1 MSKQSLITIIM
12 EQIRQEN
19 SITKDQEEKL
29 LYKFEA
35 HTETEL
41 FKIAEVLSKYGT
53 KGTNCELL
61 K

>member
-1 MSKQSLITIIM
+1 MSKQSLISIIM

-19 SITKDQEEKL
+19 SITKEQEDML

-41 FKIAEVLSKYGT
+41 YKIAHILSKYGT